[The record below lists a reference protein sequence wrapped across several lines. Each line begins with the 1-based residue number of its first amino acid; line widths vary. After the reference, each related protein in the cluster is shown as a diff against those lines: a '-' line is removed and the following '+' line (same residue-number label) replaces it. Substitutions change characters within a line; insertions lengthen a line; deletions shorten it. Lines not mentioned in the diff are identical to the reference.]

1 MKVEQTISQDVINA
15 KLFENLENLENL
27 EKIDERIERFE
38 AKIMAQMNWQPASD
52 YGWVFGKCD
61 HILGVFS

>member
-15 KLFENLENLENL
+15 KLFENL

-52 YGWVFGKCD
+52 YGWFFGKCD
-61 HILGVFS
+61 HILGVYS